1 MCTDRGEIPMTVAV
15 FVNPGD
21 HPEYVEHRSL
31 EYDTVSDR
39 YVTFLVSPVAA
50 AAAPHIHLICVEPR

>member
-1 MCTDRGEIPMTVAV
+1 MTVAV

-39 YVTFLVSPVAA
+39 YVTFLVSLRRCP
-50 AAAPHIHLICVEPR
+50 PHWHLI

>member
-21 HPEYVEHRSL
+21 HPEYAEHRSL

-39 YVTFLVSPVAA
+39 YVTFLVSLLLLLLLLLR
-50 AAAPHIHLICVEPR
+50 HLI

>member
-1 MCTDRGEIPMTVAV
+1 MTVAV

-39 YVTFLVSPVAA
+39 YVTFLVSLLLLLLLLLLLR
-50 AAAPHIHLICVEPR
+50 HLT

>member
-1 MCTDRGEIPMTVAV
+1 MTVAV

-21 HPEYVEHRSL
+21 HPEYAEHRSL

-39 YVTFLVSPVAA
+39 YVTFLVSPRPCSSA
-50 AAAPHIHLICVEPR
+50 AAAPHIHLI